1 MSNRGGKGIMK
12 ILVVGGGGREHTL
25 VWKLKKSP
33 LVSEIYCAPGN
44 GGIADIAYCVPIDA
58 ANIMELADF
67 AQNIKI
73 DLTVVGPELPL
84 TMGIVDA
91 FNKRGLKI
99 FGPTKIAAQLEGSKV
114 FAKEFTKKYNI
125 PTAKFLVANSKEQAV
140 ETIKSGE
147 FGYPVVIKADGLAGG
162 KGSLVCEDE
171 KSAMDAIKTIM
182 EDRKFGMSGDRVVI
196 EQFLEG
202 QEATFKVITDSKI
215 ALPLAS
221 SQDHKRAYDNDQ
233 GTNTGGMGA
242 FSPAVSL
249 SSENSRR
256 VMQEIIY
263 PTIIG
268 MRKEGM
274 PYKGVIYAGL
284 MITTEGPKLIEYN
297 CRFGDPENQVVI
309 PRLESDLVP
318 ILKAS
323 IDEELDKVEVKWKKE
338 FAICVILASKGYPG
352 SYNKGE
358 VIEGLN
364 DVKQDEHTLIFHA
377 GTEKKDGKLVTS
389 GGRVLGVTA
398 LAPSFPDAILK
409 VYKTVELIKFN
420 GMHYRKDIGR
430 KTSASIFD

>member
-1 MSNRGGKGIMK
+1 MK
-12 ILVVGGGGREHTL
+12 ILVVGSGGREHTL
-25 VWKLKKSP
+25 VWKIKKSP

-44 GGIADIAYCVPIDA
+44 GGITDIAYCVPIDA

-84 TMGIVDA
+84 TMGIVDT

-114 FAKEFTKKYNI
+114 FSKEFTKKYNI

-140 ETIKSGE
+140 EIIKSGE

-171 KSAMDAIKTIM
+171 ESAMDAIKTIM

-202 QEATFKVITDSKI
+202 QEATFKVITDSKL

-221 SQDHKRAYDNDQ
+221 SQDHKRIYDNDK
-233 GTNTGGMGA
+233 GPNTGGMGA

-352 SYNKGE
+352 TYNKGE
-358 VIEGLN
+358 VIEGLD

-409 VYKTVELIKFN
+409 VYKTVELIKFK

>member
-140 ETIKSGE
+140 ETIKSAE
-147 FGYPVVIKADGLAGG
+147 FGYPIVIKADGLAGG
-162 KGSLVCEDE
+162 KGSLICEDE

-196 EQFLEG
+196 EEFLEG

-221 SQDHKRAYDNDQ
+221 SQDHKRVYDNDQ
-233 GTNTGGMGA
+233 GPNTGGMGA

-249 SSENSRR
+249 SSENSKQ

-274 PYKGVIYAGL
+274 PFKGVIYAGL
-284 MITTEGPKLIEYN
+284 MMTSEGPKLIEYN

-323 IDEELDKVEVKWKKE
+323 IDEELDKAEVKWKKE

-352 SYNKGE
+352 AYNKGE

-364 DVKQDEHTLIFHA
+364 DIKQDEHTLIFHA

-409 VYKTVELIKFN
+409 VYKTVELIKFK

>member
-1 MSNRGGKGIMK
+1 MK

-140 ETIKSGE
+140 ETIKSAE

-162 KGSLVCEDE
+162 KGSLICEDE

-196 EQFLEG
+196 EEFLEG

-221 SQDHKRAYDNDQ
+221 SQDHKRVYDNDQ
-233 GTNTGGMGA
+233 GPNTGGMGA

-249 SSENSRR
+249 SSENSKQ

-274 PYKGVIYAGL
+274 PFKGVIYAGL
-284 MITTEGPKLIEYN
+284 MMTSEGPKLIEYN

-352 SYNKGE
+352 LYNKGE
-358 VIEGLN
+358 VIEGLD

>member
-33 LVSEIYCAPGN
+33 SVEEIYCAPGN

-84 TMGIVDA
+84 TMGIVDT
-91 FNKRGLKI
+91 FNKIGLKI
-99 FGPTKIAAQLEGSKV
+99 FGPSKMAAQLEGSKV

-125 PTAKFLVANSKEQAV
+125 PTANFLVGNSKEQAV
-140 ETIKSGE
+140 EIVKSEE

-162 KGSLVCEDE
+162 KGSLICEDE
-171 KSAMDAIKTIM
+171 KSAMDAIKIIM
-182 EDRKFGMSGDRVVI
+182 EDRKFGMAGDRVVI
-196 EQFLEG
+196 EEYLEG
-202 QEATFKVITDSKI
+202 QEATFKIITDGKL

-233 GTNTGGMGA
+233 GPNTGGMGA

-249 SSENSRR
+249 SSENSKR
-256 VMQEIIY
+256 VLQEIIY
-263 PTIIG
+263 PTIAG

-284 MITTEGPKLIEYN
+284 MITSEGPKLIEYN

-318 ILKAS
+318 LLKAS

-352 SYNKGE
+352 TYNKGE
-358 VIEGLN
+358 AIKGLDN
-364 DVKQDEHTLIFHA
+364 IKQDEHTIIFHA
-377 GTEKKDGKLVTS
+377 GTEKKDDKLLTS

-398 LAPSFPDAILK
+398 LASSFPDAILK
-409 VYKTVELIKFN
+409 AYKTVEKIKFN

>member
-233 GTNTGGMGA
+233 GPNTGGMGA